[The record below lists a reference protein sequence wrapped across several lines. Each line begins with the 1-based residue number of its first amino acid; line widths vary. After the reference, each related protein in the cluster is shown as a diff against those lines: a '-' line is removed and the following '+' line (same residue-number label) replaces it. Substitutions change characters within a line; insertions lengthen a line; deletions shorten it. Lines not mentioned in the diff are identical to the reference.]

1 MEPINEAGNG
11 ASGESFSALT
21 DVSNDNVLNDIDTED
36 LKLFLAESYENLNQF
51 EQDILSL
58 ENSALDTDRLNRL
71 YRALHTIKGNCGFLP
86 LPKLES
92 IAHAGETLLGEIRIA
107 KEAINPQVADIL
119 LQLTDTIRQL
129 LGTIETTGTEG
140 DLDYSQMIAGL
151 TALCSE
157 ENFEGNNQPEIEQ
170 TIAESFPAAILAEA
184 LEEPEAKSATS
195 LLDSASIRVQT
206 DLLDHL
212 MNLVGELVLARNQV
226 LQLISADDSTLN
238 ATCQQINLITNE
250 LQDSVMRTRMQPIS
264 TLWRNLPRL
273 VRDLAIACHKQVS
286 LTLEG
291 SETELDRS
299 IIAALKDPLTH
310 LIRNCI
316 DHGIEPAATRTALG
330 KPSQGSLSLRALQ
343 ENGKVILE
351 IRDDGAGIDPVKVK
365 ARSQQLGFISA
376 AQAES
381 MSDQDALNLIF
392 TPGFSTTT
400 AVTHVSGRGVGMDVV
415 QRNLESVNGSVEVE
429 SQLGQG
435 TTFRL
440 RIPLTLAIL
449 PTLLILSG
457 GERFAIPQGSIQ
469 ELIRIEGKDQISR
482 SIETLLDIPVYR
494 LRGQILP
501 LVNLADVLELVTVP
515 SDVLYMVVIATDG
528 YRFGLIVDQV
538 EDTQDIV
545 VKPLSKQLKSLKIF
559 TGATVLGNGD
569 AALILDVAG
578 LARYANVQQ
587 QMQSVISQGAVQ
599 GAETLTDRQLIL
611 LVLGS
616 ENMRMG
622 IILNQDTRL
631 ETIPRSQIEKVGQQ
645 YLMQYRDRIVSLINL
660 ETVFA
665 GANQDLDQLEDMV
678 SVVVLTLADDRT
690 VGLIVHQILDIVEE
704 SLTVTGAASQVGI
717 ECYAT
722 VQGQIT
728 QILDLTEIV
737 ALDRSPELALS
748 ARR

>member
-1 MEPINEAGNG
+1 MEPINEAGNR
-11 ASGESFSALT
+11 ASIESFSAN
-21 DVSNDNVLNDIDTED
+21 DVLDGIDIED

-51 EQDILSL
+51 EQDVLSL

-86 LPKLES
+86 LPKLEA
-92 IAHAGETLLGEIRIA
+92 IAHAGETLLGGIRVT
-107 KEAINPQVADIL
+107 KQDLTPQVTDIL

-140 DLDYSQMIAGL
+140 NLDYSQMIAGL

-157 ENFEGNNQPEIEQ
+157 GNNQQETEQ
-170 TIAESFPAAILAEA
+170 TIAEVIPAVILEEA
-184 LEEPEAKSATS
+184 PEEPEAKNATP
-195 LLDSASIRVQT
+195 LDAASIRVQT

-226 LQLISADDSTLN
+226 LQLISTDDSMLN

-273 VRDLAIACHKQVS
+273 VRDLAIACHKEVS
-286 LTLEG
+286 LTLKG

-316 DHGIEPAATRTALG
+316 DHGIEPAATRAAMG
-330 KPSQGSLSLRALQ
+330 KPRSGALTLRALQ

-365 ARSQQLGFISA
+365 TRSQQLGFVSA
-376 AQAES
+376 AQAET
-381 MSDQDALNLIF
+381 MGDRDALNLIF

-415 QRNLESVNGSVEVE
+415 RRNLESVNGSVEVE

-449 PTLLILSG
+449 PTLLVTSG

-469 ELIRIEGKDQISR
+469 ELIRIEGKDQISH
-482 SIETLLDIPVYR
+482 SIETLLDISVYR

-501 LVNLADVLELVTVP
+501 LINLADVLKLATVP
-515 SDVLYMVVIATDG
+515 SDVLYIVVIATDG
-528 YRFGLIVDQV
+528 YRLGLIVDQV

-545 VKPLSKQLKSLKIF
+545 VKPLSKQLKSLKMF
-559 TGATVLGNGD
+559 AGATVLGNGD
-569 AALILDVAG
+569 AALILDMAG

-587 QMQSVISQGAVQ
+587 QMQIVAAQS
-599 GAETLTDRQLIL
+599 AEREAEALADRQLIL
-611 LVLGS
+611 LVLGGD
-616 ENMRMG
+616 NTRMG
-622 IILNQDTRL
+622 IVLDQDTRL

-660 ETVFA
+660 QTIFT
-665 GANQDLDQLEDMV
+665 GTIQDLEQLEEMV
-678 SVVVLTLADDRT
+678 SVVVLTLAGDRT
-690 VGLIVHQILDIVEE
+690 VGLIVHQILDIAEE
-704 SLTVTGAASQVGI
+704 SLTVTGAASQAGTQ
-717 ECYAT
+717 CYAT

-728 QILDLTEIV
+728 QILDLSEIV
-737 ALDRSPELALS
+737 ALDRTPELALS